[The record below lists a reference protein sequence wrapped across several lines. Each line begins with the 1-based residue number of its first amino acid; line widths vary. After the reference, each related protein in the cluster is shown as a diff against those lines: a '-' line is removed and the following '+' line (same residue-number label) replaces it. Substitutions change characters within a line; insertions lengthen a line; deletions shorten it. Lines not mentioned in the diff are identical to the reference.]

1 MSRRTNGSLA
11 DTAVR
16 TRALAAVVGGLVGG
30 VLMGAMILGP
40 GGGEAFGLIAIMYGV
55 SIESDSVAIV
65 GIVMHLVHAVVLA
78 LLFAAAV
85 SWRPV
90 AEGVDAAAARVPRF
104 GTAVVVGLLGLVY
117 GVVVW
122 VAGWGYVMTEWLFR
136 VGFQYYDPWGGW
148 LGADTLV
155 LHLVYAVPMA
165 LVFVAVSRRFGGTEA
180 PSEAAPGAA

>member
-1 MSRRTNGSLA
+1 MSRRTNGPLSA
-11 DTAVR
+11 TGRR
-16 TRALAAVVGGLVGG
+16 TRVLAAVVGGLVGG
-30 VLMGAMILGP
+30 ILMGAMILGP

-55 SIESDSVAIV
+55 SIESDSVAVV

-78 LLFAAAV
+78 LLFAAVV

-90 AEGVDAAAARVPRF
+90 AERVDAAAARVPRF
-104 GTAVVVGLLGLVY
+104 GTAVVVGLLGIVY

-122 VAGWGYVMTEWLFR
+122 VVGWGYVMTEWLFR

-148 LGADTLV
+148 LGADTLI

-165 LVFVAVSRRFGGTEA
+165 LVFVAISFRLGTTGRSSDA
-180 PSEAAPGAA
+180 TVDAA